1 MSLRTCCNSPI
12 APACCLQIMALSMMK
27 DEERLDLL
35 KEIGG
40 SKVYEDR
47 RKESLKVIQDADGRT
62 QQIAELVTSKCFIDF
77 TGSALEKISQRCAA
91 LKWLHHWVYNLK
103 AS

>member
-1 MSLRTCCNSPI
+1 
-12 APACCLQIMALSMMK
+12 MALSMMK

-62 QQIAELVTSKCFIDF
+62 QQIAELVGPGKTPIFPHESDAIPVK
-77 TGSALEKISQRCAA
+77 
-91 LKWLHHWVYNLK
+91 H
-103 AS
+103 

>member
-1 MSLRTCCNSPI
+1 
-12 APACCLQIMALSMMK
+12 MALSMMK

-47 RKESLKVIQDADGRT
+47 REESLKVIQDADGRT
-62 QQIAELVTSKCFIDF
+62 QQIAELVGFGISGIIRCSKICIKNIPS
-77 TGSALEKISQRCAA
+77 SAKS
-91 LKWLHHWVYNLK
+91 
-103 AS
+103 

>member
-1 MSLRTCCNSPI
+1 
-12 APACCLQIMALSMMK
+12 MALSMMK

-62 QQIAELVTSKCFIDF
+62 QQIAELVHSC
-77 TGSALEKISQRCAA
+77 
-91 LKWLHHWVYNLK
+91 
-103 AS
+103 

>member
-1 MSLRTCCNSPI
+1 
-12 APACCLQIMALSMMK
+12 MALSMMK

-62 QQIAELVTSKCFIDF
+62 QQIAELVGLADPASQMWKGDF
-77 TGSALEKISQRCAA
+77 V
-91 LKWLHHWVYNLK
+91 H
-103 AS
+103 

>member
-1 MSLRTCCNSPI
+1 
-12 APACCLQIMALSMMK
+12 MALSMMK
-27 DEERLDLL
+27 DEERLDVL

-62 QQIAELVTSKCFIDF
+62 QQIAELV
-77 TGSALEKISQRCAA
+77 GSGKTCIRDIASSCTQTVDICPELRKPVNYFS
-91 LKWLHHWVYNLK
+91 LHQDK
-103 AS
+103 ADIA

>member
-1 MSLRTCCNSPI
+1 
-12 APACCLQIMALSMMK
+12 MALSMMK

-62 QQIAELVTSKCFIDF
+62 QQIAELVGLGKTLFS
-77 TGSALEKISQRCAA
+77 
-91 LKWLHHWVYNLK
+91 HMNLMQFQ
-103 AS
+103 SSIRLF